1 MNEISEHDLKTITT
15 TEEERQRRLS
25 FCNQCENKQNIVQQD
40 ICIKC
45 ACPIT
50 FITQFEFKTCPVGV
64 WQ

>member
-1 MNEISEHDLKTITT
+1 MSDLSEHELKLIST

-25 FCNQCENKQNIVQQD
+25 FCDSCENKQNYGQED
-40 ICIKC
+40 ICVKC

-50 FITQFEFKTCPVGV
+50 FITQFKFKTCPIGI